1 MECQVGCI
9 TLLHTLHIL
18 ADAVEADYPGIPRI
32 RKKINVLKIHCK
44 ELYQL
49 GQTA

>member
-18 ADAVEADYPGIPRI
+18 ADAVEVDYPGIPRT
-32 RKKINVLKIHCK
+32 RKMHILKIHCK